1 LIFLKK
7 KLILNKKNEG
17 LLMINIE
24 FDYIIVGAGSAG
36 CAVANRLSEN
46 KDNKVLLIEAGRAS
60 HPVSRLPASFAL
72 LIDNPLANWRYRSEP
87 EENTSNRE
95 IPIPRGKLLGGS
107 SSINGLVFVRGQ
119 KLDYDTWA
127 QMGNTGW
134 SYDEVLPFFKKM
146 ENYQGKSSKLRGK
159 EGPLKVSEVSD
170 RNPIYDALF
179 KSGEVNGIPFNEDY
193 NGEDQEGIGYTQT
206 TIYKGE
212 RMSAEVAYLK
222 PIKSR
227 DNLTISTNSLVT
239 KLLFEGKTCIGVE
252 LKNKNKLT
260 KFHALKE
267 VILCGGAIN
276 SPQILELSGIGNPSI
291 LKEKNIDP
299 IHKLMGVGEN
309 LRDHIAPRIVYK
321 VDKSGIAYNDKA
333 RGLNLVKQVF
343 KYVFKKDGF
352 LTLPS
357 APVVGFFKTRKEL
370 ASPDI
375 QVHFIPYRVVLKD
388 GKRTLGKEPGIT
400 CTVNQNRP
408 ESKGSIHIK
417 SNNPEE
423 YPSIKYNFLSN
434 SLDRDTLVA
443 GVKLIRNIMQSEP
456 MKEFCSDEIQPGM
469 DFSSDANILQFIR
482 DKAETVYHPSGT
494 CKMGFDENAVVDK
507 ELKVHGIKGLRIAD
521 ASIMPTLISG
531 NTNAACMM
539 IGERCAD
546 FIMHS

>member
-1 LIFLKK
+1 
-7 KLILNKKNEG
+7 
-17 LLMINIE
+17 MISSE

-146 ENYQGKSSKLRGK
+146 ENYQGKSSELRGK

-321 VDKSGIAYNDKA
+321 VDKPGIAYNDKA

-408 ESKGSIHIK
+408 ESKGNIHIK

-494 CKMGFDENAVVDK
+494 CKMGFDQNAVVDK

>member
-1 LIFLKK
+1 LIFYKK
-7 KLILNKKNEG
+7 KLILNKKKEE
-17 LLMINIE
+17 LLMISNE

-146 ENYQGKSSKLRGK
+146 ENYQGKSSELRGK

-321 VDKSGIAYNDKA
+321 VDKPGIAYNDKA

>member
-1 LIFLKK
+1 
-7 KLILNKKNEG
+7 
-17 LLMINIE
+17 
-24 FDYIIVGAGSAG
+24 
-36 CAVANRLSEN
+36 
-46 KDNKVLLIEAGRAS
+46 
-60 HPVSRLPASFAL
+60 
-72 LIDNPLANWRYRSEP
+72 
-87 EENTSNRE
+87 
-95 IPIPRGKLLGGS
+95 
-107 SSINGLVFVRGQ
+107 
-119 KLDYDTWA
+119 
-127 QMGNTGW
+127 
-134 SYDEVLPFFKKM
+134 
-146 ENYQGKSSKLRGK
+146 
-159 EGPLKVSEVSD
+159 
-170 RNPIYDALF
+170 
-179 KSGEVNGIPFNEDY
+179 
-193 NGEDQEGIGYTQT
+193 
-206 TIYKGE
+206 
-212 RMSAEVAYLK
+212 MSAEVAYLK

-260 KFHALKE
+260 NFHALKE

-321 VDKSGIAYNDKA
+321 VDKPGIAYNDKA

-388 GKRTLGKEPGIT
+388 GKRTLGKEPGMT

-456 MKEFCSDEIQPGM
+456 MQEFCSDEIQPGM